1 MPRKTKHQM
10 CDKCL
15 EEAIVCTRLSYYEV
29 LGTRARAGSPHK
41 QVTGTLPPTEGWC
54 LKCFLEFAKKRKI
67 SRAEIQ
73 KLRQRLTLPPPTKQ
87 EKGSS
92 PKTAAKRVGR

>member
-1 MPRKTKHQM
+1 M
-10 CDKCL
+10 CYECWK
-15 EEAIVCTRLSYYEV
+15 EARVVTYLYYYEV

-41 QVTGTLPPTEGWC
+41 QVTGHLRPTTTALC
-54 LKCFLEFAKKRKI
+54 LKCFLKLAAKRGS

-73 KLRQRLTLPPPTKQ
+73 KLRQRFKLP

-92 PKTAAKRVGR
+92 SKTADKRVSRMK